1 MNDVL
6 PKIYIFHLKKK
17 KEKVSISDISCD
29 YIQKSKIILS
39 VFSKLYRGGLYS
51 ILSKRII
58 ELIKKEMKKRDFSL

>member
-17 KEKVSISDISCD
+17 EKLSNSDISCD

-58 ELIKKEMKKRDFSL
+58 EIIKIEMKKSDFSL